1 MLLFVIPYIII
12 IYSLRKEVDIMNYIS
27 VKAASEKW
35 GISERRIQ
43 KLCEENR
50 IDGTEKF
57 GRAWMIP
64 KQGTN
69 RRRIME
75 FNEKLQQLRT
85 GKNLT
90 QEQLAEQLYV
100 SRTAI
105 SKWESGKGYPNI
117 ESLKCISKFFSVT
130 IDELLSGE
138 ELITLAETENR
149 SNLKKIY
156 SFIYGILDM
165 MAVTFILLPLYGNLV
180 DGYIY
185 SVNLLSFT
193 DTTPI
198 YLAIYWIVFIVLIAL
213 GIAKLM
219 CVCFEKESWSN
230 IITKCSLVLS
240 TLFICFFAAARQP
253 YVTALMFLLFVAKI
267 FVWIK
272 QTQTK

>member
-1 MLLFVIPYIII
+1 
-12 IYSLRKEVDIMNYIS
+12 
-27 VKAASEKW
+27 
-35 GISERRIQ
+35 
-43 KLCEENR
+43 
-50 IDGTEKF
+50 
-57 GRAWMIP
+57 
-64 KQGTN
+64 
-69 RRRIME
+69 ME

-117 ESLKCISKFFSVT
+117 ESLKCI
-130 IDELLSGE
+130 
-138 ELITLAETENR
+138 
-149 SNLKKIY
+149 
-156 SFIYGILDM
+156 
-165 MAVTFILLPLYGNLV
+165 LPLYGNLV
-180 DGYIY
+180 DGYTY

-240 TLFICFFAAARQP
+240 TLVICFFAAARQP

>member
-1 MLLFVIPYIII
+1 
-12 IYSLRKEVDIMNYIS
+12 
-27 VKAASEKW
+27 
-35 GISERRIQ
+35 
-43 KLCEENR
+43 
-50 IDGTEKF
+50 
-57 GRAWMIP
+57 
-64 KQGTN
+64 
-69 RRRIME
+69 ME
-75 FNEKLQQLRT
+75 FNAKLQQLRT

-165 MAVTFILLPLYGNLV
+165 MAVTFILLPLYGNL
-180 DGYIY
+180 
-185 SVNLLSFT
+185 
-193 DTTPI
+193 
-198 YLAIYWIVFIVLIAL
+198 IVLIAL

>member
-1 MLLFVIPYIII
+1 
-12 IYSLRKEVDIMNYIS
+12 
-27 VKAASEKW
+27 
-35 GISERRIQ
+35 
-43 KLCEENR
+43 
-50 IDGTEKF
+50 
-57 GRAWMIP
+57 
-64 KQGTN
+64 
-69 RRRIME
+69 ME

-240 TLFICFFAAARQP
+240 TLFSASSLRQDNP
-253 YVTALMFLLFVAKI
+253 M
-267 FVWIK
+267 
-272 QTQTK
+272 